1 MQRCARSTKAPAC
14 VLRGHD
20 RIGKG
25 TARLH
30 ARGRD
35 FNRPHL
41 RPPGGAPRIH
51 DHARDDDR
59 VPWEEQR
66 LLAKRIAPAT
76 AEAAARTVW

>member
-1 MQRCARSTKAPAC
+1 MEGNTPESHHNVAAGVGRTRGVVRYARSTKAPAC

-20 RIGKG
+20 RIGEG

-41 RPPGGAPRIH
+41 RPPGGAPRVH

-59 VPWEEQR
+59 VP
-66 LLAKRIAPAT
+66 
-76 AEAAARTVW
+76 